1 MTDLESHVAGLSFDD
16 PQPFLVLADAL
27 QAEQDPWGELI
38 ALQCAG
44 KTELAEAL
52 IAKYQFAGALS
63 CEWKYGFV
71 KTVTIAPALDDTDLE
86 LALQAFLALP
96 VARLCDGI
104 VLSPLRSE
112 LATTREAFDS
122 HNQIIR
128 PYAKPASLFA
138 AIPARIT
145 RISFGV
151 WPARPVAA
159 FTAMPRFSDITSSF
173 QRVTEL
179 CLVGSDDGAGDA
191 GTPLSLPQ
199 CTHLALHC
207 AELNETT
214 IEALRASELPLLAAL
229 TISMGGSCNCILDDV
244 YPPFDRSDDYPETYS
259 ASDLEGLNTDGI
271 SGFFE
276 RSIGILGECTF
287 PALRHLDLSDS
298 MLDAEAIK
306 QLSAI
311 PWLNQLTTLTLARC
325 DLDPTKLAPLAKKK
339 SRTKLDEASA
349 NPGFF
354 MRYVGTME

>member
-1 MTDLESHVAGLSFDD
+1 LVRGRVGRVRALAEHDRELALLGVLGNVDHVVVHTCSVTDLESHVAGLSFDD

-52 IAKYQFAGALS
+52 IAKHRFAGALS

-86 LALQAFLALP
+86 LALLIFLALP

-112 LATTREAFDS
+112 LATTREAHDS
-122 HNQIIR
+122 SSQIVR

-159 FTAMPRFSDITSSF
+159 YTAMPRFSDITSSF

-179 CLVGSDDGAGDA
+179 CLVGSDDEAGDA
-191 GTPLSLPQ
+191 GAPLSLPQ
-199 CTHLALHC
+199 CTRLALHC
-207 AELNETT
+207 AESTIRRSRPCAPRSCHCSRTSRSRREARAFALLTT
-214 IEALRASELPLLAAL
+214 FTRPTGMMTILKRTVPVISKSSRLTASAA
-229 TISMGGSCNCILDDV
+229 TSI
-244 YPPFDRSDDYPETYS
+244 DRSACS
-259 ASDLEGLNTDGI
+259 ASA
-271 SGFFE
+271 
-276 RSIGILGECTF
+276 RSPRSATSIFRTRCSTPKRSNSF
-287 PALRHLDLSDS
+287 PRL
-298 MLDAEAIK
+298 
-306 QLSAI
+306 
-311 PWLNQLTTLTLARC
+311 
-325 DLDPTKLAPLAKKK
+325 
-339 SRTKLDEASA
+339 
-349 NPGFF
+349 PG
-354 MRYVGTME
+354 